1 MAEAGRPD
9 PAARFPDLKPAPRG
23 LARGGTATLGAGVR
37 SLLRLS
43 SRTSERHASA
53 IRDPWQRPGA
63 KPNHGRD
70 EPRDDSLDAPS
81 RLRVGPG
88 GPILPRHQAAPAVA
102 PLTGPA

>member
-23 LARGGTATLGAGVR
+23 VARGGTATLGAGVR

-43 SRTSERHASA
+43 SRTSERPASA

-63 KPNHGRD
+63 KPNHGRA
-70 EPRDDSLDAPS
+70 EPRDDPQEAPS
-81 RLRVGPG
+81 RLRLGPG
-88 GPILPRHQAAPAVA
+88 WPHLPSQTAATAPGPPPR
-102 PLTGPA
+102 